1 MYVHNYIVIINY
13 IIYTSTCLPPQN
25 YLLEK
30 KKSWE
35 NLCRPRLAGH
45 YFQVVVKDP
54 VALECPIKLE
64 VQELKIA
71 TKHADSKKKQTL

>member
-1 MYVHNYIVIINY
+1 MP
-13 IIYTSTCLPPQN
+13 SSSKLPVG
-25 YLLEK
+25 E

-71 TKHADSKKKQTL
+71 TKNADSKKKTL